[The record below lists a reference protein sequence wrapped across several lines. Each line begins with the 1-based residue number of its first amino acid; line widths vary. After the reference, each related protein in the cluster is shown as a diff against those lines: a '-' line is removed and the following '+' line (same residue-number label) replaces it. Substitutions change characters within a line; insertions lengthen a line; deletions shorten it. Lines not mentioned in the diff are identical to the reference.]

1 MISAKNLLNKRL
13 APDNYFPS
21 KFNPGLY
28 THHTMDTIV
37 TSFVDDFG
45 VEYTPKENDS
55 YLIGF
60 FAKKLFTHDIF
71 AGSSYVG
78 ITLWAE
84 FSNKTCHML
93 DSVVMW

>member
-37 TSFVDDFG
+37 TLVVDDFG
-45 VEYTPKENDS
+45 VKYTPKENDS
-55 YLIGF
+55 YL
-60 FAKKLFTHDIF
+60 
-71 AGSSYVG
+71 
-78 ITLWAE
+78 
-84 FSNKTCHML
+84 
-93 DSVVMW
+93 VVFLRKNYLLTIYFQALYT